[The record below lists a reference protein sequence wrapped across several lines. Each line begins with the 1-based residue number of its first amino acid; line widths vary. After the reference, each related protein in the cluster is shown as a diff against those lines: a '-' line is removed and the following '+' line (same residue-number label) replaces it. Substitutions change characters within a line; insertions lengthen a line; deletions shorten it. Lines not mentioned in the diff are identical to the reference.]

1 MSAAMDLSRDFTEQ
15 TLRSV
20 SLPSSK
26 ALQKCDCGIS
36 KLELLAVVMVKRGEG
51 QPLNYDW
58 RAINFF

>member
-1 MSAAMDLSRDFTEQ
+1 MDMSVATDLSRDLTEQ

-36 KLELLAVVMVKRGEG
+36 KLELLAVVLMKIESPPVEFQEPK
-51 QPLNYDW
+51 
-58 RAINFF
+58 FF